1 MLQRCCLVV
10 YFLVNISQH
19 AEGNAH
25 GFSCWCLYFWWRE
38 NRNCYTIKKTLL
50 WCYIQLTK
58 TIKTSS
64 LFCPRR
70 RVNVVLLSCTG
81 WVLS

>member
-38 NRNCYTIKKTLL
+38 NRNWYTI
-50 WCYIQLTK
+50 
-58 TIKTSS
+58 
-64 LFCPRR
+64 
-70 RVNVVLLSCTG
+70 
-81 WVLS
+81 